1 MDLVLSAADLAVSRA
16 GASTVSE
23 LSALGL
29 PAVYVPYAVGNG
41 EQRFNAAGVVEAGG
55 AILVPDAEFTP
66 ETFARVVLPLLA
78 DPGPHRPHG
87 GGRRRERRARRRRA
101 HGAPGPRGASRG
113 CPRRVPR
120 MTIKPDLTVPIPD
133 RLERIHFVGV
143 GGAGMS
149 GIARLFLA
157 RGATVSGS
165 DRGRN
170 ANTDML
176 RDLGATITIGH
187 DAEHVGDVDAVVVT
201 SALWPDNPELAEAR
215 RRGIPVLH
223 RSHALKALIGGDRL
237 VSVAGAHGKTTTTG
251 MLAVA
256 LDALGADPSFVDG
269 GVIKDF
275 GASSR
280 IGGGDVF
287 VVEADESDGSFLL
300 YDTAVALVLNVDAD
314 HLDHYGTARGLRRRL
329 RDVRHAGVGAARDQR
344 RRPWRSARAGPGA
357 RAAPPHLRRGRGRGR
372 PRLRHP
378 HRRPRGGV
386 LTADGVSAH
395 IRLRIAGRHNVL
407 NAAGAVAVLLGLGYG
422 LQQSADAVARFGG
435 TGRRFDMQGRV
446 NGISVYDDYAHL
458 PAEVDA
464 ALTAARTVVGDGR
477 ILAVHQPH
485 LYSRTQAM
493 APRFAEVLERTADH
507 TIVLD
512 VDGAREDPVP
522 GVTGELVSSRFREA
536 AAVDYVPDW
545 QAAAERVAELARPGD
560 FVITLGCG
568 SVYRIVPQILSA
580 LGSREAAAP
589 LHR

>member
-1 MDLVLSAADLAVSRA
+1 MPLRREIADLDRA
-16 GASTVSE
+16 ARRAE
-23 LSALGL
+23 ARAELGL
-29 PAVYVPYAVGNG
+29 DADAPVLLVTGGSLGAERLNRTAVASAEAVLAAGWQVLHLAGGAHRGAGPAAARLPDAALRATGWTSCCPPPTSPSPGPAPRPSASSPRSACPRSTCPYAVGNG
-41 EQRFNAAGVVEAGG
+41 EQRFNAAGVVAAGG

-78 DPGPHRPHG
+78 DPDRIARMAAAAG
-87 GGRRRERRARRRRA
+87 GDGVRDGAERMARLARGVLPAGR
-101 HGAPGPRGASRG
+101 
-113 CPRRVPR
+113 PRRVPR

-133 RLERIHFVGV
+133 RLDRVHFVGV

-176 RDLGATITIGH
+176 RDLGATISIGH
-187 DAEHVGDVDAVVVT
+187 AAEHVGDVDAVVVT

-314 HLDHYGTARGLRRRL
+314 HLDHYGTAEAF
-329 RDVRHAGVGAARDQR
+329 DDAFVTFGAQASELLVINADD
-344 RRPWRSARAGPGA
+344 PGA
-357 RAAPPHLRRGRGRGR
+357 RRVRDRVRGQRVRTYGEDAGADVRVSDIRTDGAGR
-372 PRLRHP
+372 
-378 HRRPRGGV
+378 GV
-386 LTADGVSAH
+386 LTADGASAH
-395 IRLRIAGRHNVL
+395 IRLRIAGRH
-407 NAAGAVAVLLGLGYG
+407 
-422 LQQSADAVARFGG
+422 R
-435 TGRRFDMQGRV
+435 
-446 NGISVYDDYAHL
+446 
-458 PAEVDA
+458 PC
-464 ALTAARTVVGDGR
+464 
-477 ILAVHQPH
+477 
-485 LYSRTQAM
+485 
-493 APRFAEVLERTADH
+493 APPPT
-507 TIVLD
+507 
-512 VDGAREDPVP
+512 
-522 GVTGELVSSRFREA
+522 SSA
-536 AAVDYVPDW
+536 AA
-545 QAAAERVAELARPGD
+545 
-560 FVITLGCG
+560 
-568 SVYRIVPQILSA
+568 
-580 LGSREAAAP
+580 
-589 LHR
+589 